1 MLTLQRLFGG
11 TPFYA
16 KFVPDKYEAM
26 KILKCITIAI
36 LLSGISPAIKA
47 QVDTVS
53 NPEQFIFP
61 EFYVGVVKTLNGE
74 KVVLN
79 LNYNIV
85 TEKMVFM
92 QNNQIFDITSQSII
106 DTVFIEGRKFVPR
119 GKLFY
124 ELLANGKATFFVQ
137 HKGSVKIPSKQVGYG
152 GTSDVASTSYV
163 SNMRLGNDRFRMEK
177 ATEIIIE
184 PGSLY
189 WIRKNDD
196 LNLVNGKSSLLQIF
210 SDKKTEVKKF
220 MGRSKFDAENPDH
233 INNLVEYY
241 NGLF

>member
-1 MLTLQRLFGG
+1 
-11 TPFYA
+11 
-16 KFVPDKYEAM
+16 M
-26 KILKCITIAI
+26 KITKFIIVVILISAI
-36 LLSGISPAIKA
+36 SYGLKA

-92 QNNQIFDITSQSII
+92 QNNQIFDITSQSVI
-106 DTVFIEGRKFVPR
+106 DTVFIEGRKFIPR
-119 GKLFY
+119 GKVFC
-124 ELLANGKATFFVQ
+124 EVLADGKATFLVQ
-137 HKGSVKIPSKQVGYG
+137 HKGTARAPSKQVGYG

-163 SNMRLGNDRFRMEK
+163 SNIKLGNDRFRMEK
-177 ATEIIIE
+177 PKEIIIE

-189 WIRKNDD
+189 WIRKDD
-196 LNLVNGKSSLLQIF
+196 NMNLVNSRSSLLKNF
-210 SDKKTEVKKF
+210 SDKKPEVKKF
-220 MGRSKFDAENPDH
+220 LGRSKLDAGNPDQ
-233 INNLVEYY
+233 INNLVKYY
-241 NGLF
+241 NSLF

>member
-11 TPFYA
+11 TPFYT
-16 KFVPDKYEAM
+16 KFVPDKYVAM
-26 KILKCITIAI
+26 KTLKCITIVI
-36 LLSGISPAIKA
+36 LLSGISPGIIA

-106 DTVFIEGRKFVPR
+106 DTVFIEGRKFIPR
-119 GKLFY
+119 GKVFCEVLS
-124 ELLANGKATFFVQ
+124 NGKATFFIQ
-137 HKGSVKIPSKQVGYG
+137 HKGSVKTPSKQVGYG
-152 GTSDVASTSYV
+152 GTSDVASTSSV
-163 SNMRLGNDRFRMEK
+163 SNIRLGNDRFRMGK

-189 WIRKNDD
+189 WIRKDD
-196 LNLVNGKSSLLQIF
+196 SMNLVTGKSSLLKIF
-210 SDKKTEVKKF
+210 SDKKQEVKRF
-220 MGRSKFDAENPDH
+220 MGRSKFDAENPDQL
-233 INNLVEYY
+233 NNLVKYY